1 MYPKVKEKKYRVE
14 GLSTNLTLWA
24 RNKDEVHRKLED
36 LNFKY
41 FKKDVTV
48 TQVYDLQKD

>member
-1 MYPKVKEKKYRVE
+1 MHYKKIEKKYRIE

-24 RNKDEVHRKLED
+24 KNKDEVHRKLED

-41 FKKDVTV
+41 FKKDVII
-48 TQVYDLQKD
+48 TQVYDIKET